1 MDVRKLYINR
11 GLPAGFQQL
20 AIIRNGYEG
29 RIHEGT
35 PRGIFLTASLIS
47 HTHTLVP
54 SAEAIR
60 QKLAII
66 HHVLWNVPPNRASSS
81 SASARK
87 EQLHEDL

>member
-1 MDVRKLYINR
+1 MDVRKLYTNR

-20 AIIRNGYEG
+20 AIIRNGYED
-29 RIHEGT
+29 RIQAET

-60 QKLAII
+60 QKLPII
-66 HHVLWNVPPNRASSS
+66 HHVSWNVPAQ
-81 SASARK
+81 K
-87 EQLHEDL
+87 EAV